1 MESPY
6 TKIYSD
12 ICDFNHIV
20 EQMRVFVKDLE
31 GMKEKDRSTI
41 DIRLK
46 DCRVSLDK
54 LTYDQINR
62 FENVNEVVNII
73 ENLFT
78 MVKKPK
84 RLKNIDLMMLSIL
97 KQYSKMLKERIYGVQ
112 IYPKLT

>member
-1 MESPY
+1 
-6 TKIYSD
+6 
-12 ICDFNHIV
+12 
-20 EQMRVFVKDLE
+20 MRVFVKDLK

-41 DIRLK
+41 DIKLK
-46 DCRVSLDK
+46 DCRLSLDK

-62 FENVNEVVNII
+62 FENVNEVVNIM

-97 KQYSKMLKERIYGVQ
+97 KQYSKMLNERIYGVQ